1 MKLASAFLVVMFACL
16 AWTQSITSQSAQ
28 KPEDLAQT
36 SAQAWLALTDAGKY
50 AESWQEASTAFKA
63 AVTQAKWVEMVAPV
77 RNPLGKVLSRK
88 LKSATYTKTLPGAPD
103 GDYVVIQYDTSFENK
118 KEAVETITPMLDKDG
133 KWRVSGYYIK

>member
-1 MKLASAFLVVMFACL
+1 MKLASAFLVVMFACFV
-16 AWTQSITSQSAQ
+16 WTQRVSSQSSQ
-28 KPEDLAQT
+28 KPVDLAET
-36 SAQAWLALTDAGKY
+36 SAQSWLALTDSGKY
-50 AESWQEASTAFKA
+50 PESWQEASAMFKA
-63 AVTQAKWVEMVAPV
+63 TVSQAKWVEMVTPV

-103 GDYVVIQYDTSFENK
+103 GEYVVIQYDTSFENK